1 MKLRDHPLM
10 SNRGAP
16 NWPPVWAHAKKDSTK
31 TVTGEVGELIY
42 VHSNCDQ
49 LARCYLIIDYKDE
62 TYVSTLVF
70 DDRVFCK
77 QLCELLSL
85 HLNKPIQDIGDLEL

>member
-1 MKLRDHPLM
+1 M
-10 SNRGAP
+10 
-16 NWPPVWAHAKKDSTK
+16 
-31 TVTGEVGELIY
+31 
-42 VHSNCDQ
+42 
-49 LARCYLIIDYKDE
+49 IIDYKDE